1 MDPTNPS
8 YLITD
13 LHFTMVGKD
22 VFYQGGTDH
31 IIGWNTHQLR
41 TKCTVLYVM
50 HLDTVPGTSGK
61 LDTAF
66 TTVGT
71 QGQRWKKAT
80 TLLSKHQ
87 SSLVHKQSALS
98 YAEFLTSI
106 PINHQLDQASAKS
119 SSRLQKQQETNREI
133 LHRII
138 DVILLLVKTGHPLRG
153 HRENNESHNRGLF
166 LEITQLLAKYD
177 GLLKAHFEDGPRN
190 ARYTSMTIQNYLIS
204 AIYHNMIS
212 LLKEEFSGIVYF
224 SIMMDEASDLSH
236 KEQVSIVVRYVDSQ
250 YVIQERLVDVEST
263 DSTTAEALFQILL
276 KGLSKIGL
284 TTDNLVGQCYD
295 GASNM
300 RGIHAGVQAKVKEI
314 QPRAIYCHCYAHC
327 VNLVLVEAT
336 SSNQCC
342 RNFFGVI
349 QNLYT
354 FIEAS
359 PHRHSTLVAFM
370 KELSSKPHVKT
381 LKKLSDTRWAC
392 RSDAVQAV
400 YENFEAI
407 VKSLEE
413 IEDNCYDG
421 RISAEACGL
430 KFSIL
435 KFDFFLCL
443 FVLKDLLFKCRT
455 VSDYLQR
462 EDIDIVSALQV
473 VDTTVKT
480 IGDMRNETKFKEY
493 YDKAVE
499 FAREKNVEVLEPRR
513 RKVSRR
519 IDENWQNE
527 YSSSYEESL
536 RVGFYYEV
544 LDIILN
550 EFNYRFNQESRIFL
564 SFLGELQLR
573 KIASDSKFDQI
584 ASHFSLDAHFL

>member
-1 MDPTNPS
+1 MASGIQSSLDPFLIHRSKVDNPSSSDSEDGYPTSTHSSSRLNSELVSDSESIRTSISGDSVSVSGVSPPCPRVSNSTGTVPTVDLNPTNDPS
-8 YLITD
+8 LPFPSSEREKQVRIRDGPYQPQLPNYRSTLHNGRKRCFLPRWYRSHNWLEYSPITD
-13 LHFTMVGKD
+13 KMYCFICRAFGH
-22 VFYQGGTDH
+22 
-31 IIGWNTHQLR
+31 
-41 TKCTVLYVM
+41 
-50 HLDTVPGTSGK
+50 TVPGTSGK

-138 DVILLLVKTGHPLRG
+138 DVILLLGHPLRG

-190 ARYTSMTIQNYLIS
+190 ARYTSMTIQNDLIS

-276 KGLSKIGL
+276 KGLSKVGL

-300 RGIHAGVQAKVKEI
+300 RGIHAGVQVKVKEI

-407 VKSLEE
+407 MKSLEE
-413 IEDNCYDG
+413 IEDNCHDG

-435 KFDFFLCL
+435 KFDYF
-443 FVLKDLLFKCRT
+443 
-455 VSDYLQR
+455 S
-462 EDIDIVSALQV
+462 
-473 VDTTVKT
+473 
-480 IGDMRNETKFKEY
+480 
-493 YDKAVE
+493 
-499 FAREKNVEVLEPRR
+499 
-513 RKVSRR
+513 
-519 IDENWQNE
+519 
-527 YSSSYEESL
+527 
-536 RVGFYYEV
+536 
-544 LDIILN
+544 
-550 EFNYRFNQESRIFL
+550 L
-564 SFLGELQLR
+564 SFCFERPTIQM
-573 KIASDSKFDQI
+573 SYCQ
-584 ASHFSLDAHFL
+584 

>member
-1 MDPTNPS
+1 
-8 YLITD
+8 
-13 LHFTMVGKD
+13 
-22 VFYQGGTDH
+22 
-31 IIGWNTHQLR
+31 
-41 TKCTVLYVM
+41 
-50 HLDTVPGTSGK
+50 
-61 LDTAF
+61 
-66 TTVGT
+66 
-71 QGQRWKKAT
+71 
-80 TLLSKHQ
+80 
-87 SSLVHKQSALS
+87 
-98 YAEFLTSI
+98 
-106 PINHQLDQASAKS
+106 
-119 SSRLQKQQETNREI
+119 
-133 LHRII
+133 
-138 DVILLLVKTGHPLRG
+138 
-153 HRENNESHNRGLF
+153 
-166 LEITQLLAKYD
+166 
-177 GLLKAHFEDGPRN
+177 
-190 ARYTSMTIQNYLIS
+190 
-204 AIYHNMIS
+204 
-212 LLKEEFSGIVYF
+212 
-224 SIMMDEASDLSH
+224 MDEASDLSH

-250 YVIQERLVDVEST
+250 YVIQEQLVDIEST

-276 KGLSKIGL
+276 KGLSKVGL

-300 RGIHAGVQAKVKEI
+300 RGIQAGVQAKVKEI

-381 LKKLSDTRWAC
+381 LKKLSDT
-392 RSDAVQAV
+392 
-400 YENFEAI
+400 
-407 VKSLEE
+407 
-413 IEDNCYDG
+413 
-421 RISAEACGL
+421 
-430 KFSIL
+430 
-435 KFDFFLCL
+435 
-443 FVLKDLLFKCRT
+443 
-455 VSDYLQR
+455 SDYLQR
-462 EDIDIVSALQV
+462 EDIDIVSVLQV

-584 ASHFSLDAHFL
+584 ASHFSLDAVTLKHECSLFINDAVIDAKKPYKLLKQLAENNRTQVYTELTRLLVALCTIPFTSASCERSFSKLTVKIKTPNNYDSRKTSWFDVAFC